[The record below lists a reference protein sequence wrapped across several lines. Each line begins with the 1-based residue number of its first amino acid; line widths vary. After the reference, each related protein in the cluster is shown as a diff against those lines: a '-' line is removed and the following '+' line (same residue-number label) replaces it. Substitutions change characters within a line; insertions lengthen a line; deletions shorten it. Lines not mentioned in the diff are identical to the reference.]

1 EESVRVLPRK
11 RCTPLRVL
19 KASLYMM
26 MFAAEGKA
34 EGHVHLQSIAK
45 LHSRNELDIK
55 PHLYDL
61 WLDCLMR
68 AVRESDPLFTHETER
83 GWRRR
88 LEPGIEC
95 TRSQY

>member
-1 EESVRVLPRK
+1 
-11 RCTPLRVL
+11 
-19 KASLYMM
+19 M

-34 EGHVHLQSIAK
+34 EGHAHLQRIAK
-45 LHSRNELDIK
+45 LHNRNGLDIR

-61 WLDCLMR
+61 WLDCLLQ

-83 GWRRR
+83 VWRRR